1 MDLERG
7 VAEVP
12 TRLRNLGELVNL
24 HDRKFIKNRDINN
37 PLSPLKNPKSTT
49 AKNSTMYIHIVN
61 RYNM

>member
-24 HDRKFIKNRDINN
+24 HDKKFIRNRDIEQ
-37 PLSPLKNPKSTT
+37 PPVPSEQS
-49 AKNSTMYIHIVN
+49 
-61 RYNM
+61 